1 MKQFLRSFSSLLLKK
16 EGLLSVQALWVH
28 EVLVNR
34 FVKLAQEKS
43 VFW

>member
-1 MKQFLRSFSSLLLKK
+1 MAILLPSAAFKKGFVSYKQKH
-16 EGLLSVQALWVH
+16 VQ

-43 VFW
+43 VVR

>member
-1 MKQFLRSFSSLLLKK
+1 MQ
-16 EGLLSVQALWVH
+16 

-43 VFW
+43 VVRGTGSPDMTIADDWDVKNQTKHDKA